1 MLLTRKED
9 KERLDF
15 FTKTIEK
22 FSLLDFNRIFDYEKI
37 EGRTMN
43 TNTGDYSREAILL
56 NVETDNSS
64 IPLIVAFRK
73 DMKDLMSSAKVAN
86 YVKRL
91 EDDKICRFILSSS
104 LSELPK
110 ALMEKPQCLLFYA
123 TGLFEKH
130 ASIAEFVMMI
140 KTMIHFTDPENK
152 VKIGFVL
159 SKETPYSFIKELQ
172 KANVHGIVP
181 TVEDWGEAETTKG
194 IEAIINGIAYW
205 PRHLIEQL
213 PGQATKNKRET
224 VHLTAR
230 QKEVLDLIANRG
242 LSNKQIA
249 RVLGISESTVKIHV
263 SAIMKAYCVRN
274 RTQLALMKK

>member
-9 KERLDF
+9 QERLDF
-15 FTKTIEK
+15 FTKSIDK
-22 FSLLDFNRIFDYEKI
+22 FSLSNFSKLFDYSK
-37 EGRTMN
+37 EGFTMN
-43 TNTGDYSREAILL
+43 TSTRDEAVTL

-64 IPLIVAFRK
+64 VPLIVAFRK
-73 DMKDLMSSAKVAN
+73 DIHELVSSADVAD
-86 YVKRL
+86 YVRQLKK
-91 EDDKICRFILSSS
+91 DKICRFTFASS

-123 TGLFEKH
+123 NGLFEKH
-130 ASIAEFVMMI
+130 DSIAEFVMMI
-140 KTMIHFTDPENK
+140 KTMIHFTEPENK

-159 SKETPYSFIKELQ
+159 CKETPHSFIKELQ
-172 KANVHGIVP
+172 KAGVHGIVP
-181 TVEDWGEAETTKG
+181 TVEAWGKAETSKG
-194 IEAIINGIAYW
+194 LEAIINGIAYW
-205 PRHLIEQL
+205 PKHLIEQL
-213 PGQATKNKRET
+213 PGQVTKTKKET
-224 VHLTAR
+224 VHLTPR
-230 QKEVLDLIANRG
+230 QREVLDLIANRG